1 MKTSFMGKIRILII
15 ILFLISL
22 IQGMIILKLMLNF
35 NDPEILKQ
43 DIQNTVLI
51 TIFLQFLLTVI
62 IFFYLPVFLH
72 NTFSEIHQI
81 LKDISQGNYKI
92 EIDLENFEKNLDRE
106 FYAVILEIKK
116 MLKSII
122 TFDKLKKEKIL
133 EHHSRII
140 SILNLTE
147 NGFIIVDINGNI
159 VYINDQVTSVFS
171 AISENINI
179 FDTNFPP
186 DIENNIKKYIQN
198 LIKFQTKQET
208 HMFFLPI
215 LKRHISLKSA
225 IVRGVNGEMT
235 GAVVSISNLEKKKQ
249 EKSKEKDPD
258 PQ

>member
-22 IQGMIILKLMLNF
+22 IQRLIILKLMLNF
-35 NDPEILKQ
+35 NDPVILRQ

-92 EIDLENFEKNLDRE
+92 DIDLENFEKNLDRE

-116 MLKSII
+116 MLRSII
-122 TFDKLKKEKIL
+122 TFDKLKKEMIM

-159 VYINDQVTSVFS
+159 VYINDHVTGVFS

-179 FDTNFPP
+179 LETNFPP

-225 IVRGVNGEMT
+225 IVWGVNGEMT

-249 EKSKEKDPD
+249 EKSKEKDSD